1 LGALTSICSLVC
13 LTGRNPRIFTPLIH
27 LVSLIVMDVE
37 RKQLLSQ
44 VETLAAVLYTLV
56 VLVDL
61 EQKQNVVLV
70 DFTVH
75 IVFLEEIGDANLD
88 V

>member
-1 LGALTSICSLVC
+1 
-13 LTGRNPRIFTPLIH
+13 
-27 LVSLIVMDVE
+27 MDVE